1 MATRNDHRAA
11 SPRTRQIRQLRHIRA
26 FYGAGFALWAASAAW
41 TGLESP
47 GSRQMWVALLLLGV
61 FTGLLLTASTWVRR
75 LESDGPRRPARHAA
89 ARVTATSPHGTP

>member
-1 MATRNDHRAA
+1 
-11 SPRTRQIRQLRHIRA
+11 
-26 FYGAGFALWAASAAW
+26 
-41 TGLESP
+41 
-47 GSRQMWVALLLLGV
+47 MWVALLLLGV